1 MSNRMVAD
9 DREASMLASDLS
21 RIVSTIKT
29 LEDQKADLVG
39 RLVAMGYSGCDVP
52 VISGDW
58 MISLSNGEERRLDDA
73 KAQMVLGD
81 RYNAILEMK
90 RATVKPTLTDIKGVC
105 ARDELESITKT
116 VKATVKVTIRK
127 A

>member
-9 DREASMLASDLS
+9 DREASIIASDLS

-39 RLVAMGYSGCDVP
+39 RLVEMGYSGCDVP